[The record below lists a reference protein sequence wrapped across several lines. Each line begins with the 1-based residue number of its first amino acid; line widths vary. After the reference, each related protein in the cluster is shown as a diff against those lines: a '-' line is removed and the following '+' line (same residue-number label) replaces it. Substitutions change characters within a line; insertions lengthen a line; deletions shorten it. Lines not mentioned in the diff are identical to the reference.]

1 MQQQLTGL
9 SEKIFLD
16 RYAWKDAD
24 TNNAKVGDVVLVL
37 TKDDPKF
44 PTKEVGEIVSRE
56 GKKVTVRTR
65 SGEMVQTD
73 VEKLTLNIEKTPE
86 EMWNRLAQA
95 MASVEKTPE
104 LQQEWRDKFRSVLD
118 DWKLVPGGRIAA
130 GAGASDELTL
140 FNCYVIPSPKDSRGG
155 IMETLTEMTEIM
167 ARGGGVGINLSSL
180 RPRRAIVKGVN
191 GSSSGAVSW
200 GGLFS
205 YTTGLIEQGGC
216 FGPRE
221 RIATNRGLIP
231 ASELADRLDRGET
244 LYALTHWG
252 PRRITHSFRNGVKP
266 LFRVTT
272 ERGFTVEVTKDHKM
286 GAIRNGSIVTI
297 PLQDLDVRDETLLL
311 LAEGLQE
318 VPYVQLQ
325 AKPYNRSEM
334 STTLNEAVKLPKQLD
349 EQLAYLLG
357 YFYGD
362 GYVHWGRKVN
372 WEAPKAIKLATADD
386 RPEIRQCLIEILREL
401 FNIEPV
407 VEKGDGACQNVA
419 LYSRIAVDW
428 LEQNQI
434 LKARSAEIRVPE
446 PIFRSPASVM
456 GAFVAGYFDADGC
469 DRGAK
474 GGHGIDSVSLG
485 MLRDVQQLL
494 AVNGIMSHIRST
506 DRSGQGWRT
515 IYRLCVTGAEFK
527 DKMSRFIE
535 LSLKNEAVPGKYYQ
549 GVWDATKARISFRAL
564 TRVKDRLQ
572 ADGQVALAER
582 VEQLLATVP
591 DRIMSIEPIGPSE
604 VFDFEVEDVHMLCG
618 NGFYTSNSRR
628 GALMLMMNDWHP
640 DVLDFITVKQTMG
653 QVTNANLSVCVSNG
667 FMKAVKEDLDW
678 ELVFPDTS
686 TPDYDELWDGDLDK
700 WKQAGRKVVH
710 YRTVKAREIWHTIIE
725 SAWKSAEP
733 GVVFM
738 EYYNQMS
745 NSWYFNPI
753 ICTNPCFHLNTR
765 ITTEYGLITIEDLY
779 KKTQGKAFLVGT
791 DLRLVEQAKVVGGRS
806 YEVPGL
812 KMRTATVFPTGQR
825 ETLNISLQ
833 NGMELSVTPEHRL
846 YTNHGWKEAAQLSA
860 DDYVYLQSGEGK
872 FAAQDALGEEWGL
885 FLGWLT
891 GDGWISKR
899 GDVGMVFGAADSEVI
914 PQLLKA
920 GEKIT
925 GVTAKVFE
933 RSNGTKQVYWWRK
946 ALVEQLYELGVK
958 AVRAT
963 EKEVPSALFTSSRT
977 TVTAFLQALF
987 SADGTV
993 NERDEMH
1000 RTARLT
1006 SASRKLLQG
1015 VQLLLLNYG
1024 INSSI
1029 YEHKVYS
1036 SSGSYELIVSGNNLV
1051 VFAEKIGFKFVT
1063 RKQRALERIA
1073 RPSRKS
1079 EKFASKVNKIEKG
1092 DFVTVYDIHEPE
1104 TNSLIAGGM
1113 VAHNCGE
1120 QGLPGWG
1127 VCNLSAINLSKFYDE
1142 ERHDVD
1148 WEELALTTRYSVRF
1162 LDNVIDKTPYHFA
1175 ENEQNQK
1182 KERRVG
1188 LGTMGLAE
1196 LMIKLNIRYG
1206 SPESLEFL
1214 DKLYGFMAREAYL
1227 ASADIAAEKGSFQAF
1242 DAEKYV
1248 LSGFMKNMIE
1258 VYPEVGEAVAA
1269 KGMRNVTVI
1278 TQAPTGSTGT
1288 MVGTSTGI
1296 EPYFAFK
1303 YFRQSR
1309 LGFDE
1314 QFVPIAQEWLD
1325 AHPGEKLP
1333 DYFVTAMDLSA
1344 EDHIRAQAAIQRWV
1358 DSSISKTAN
1367 CPADFTVEETKKLYE
1382 LAFDLGCKGV
1392 TIYRDGSR
1400 DVQVLST
1407 EKKDEGT
1414 AKESVPA
1421 PATAAIQPPGKVVD
1435 KQYKSR
1441 PQVLRGATYKIN
1453 TPFGMAYITINDL
1466 NGIPAEIFLNVGK
1479 AGSDV
1484 FAMAEALGRV
1494 CSLFLRYGDH
1504 GHKVELLVKHLKG
1517 IGGSGAIGFGVNR
1530 VESIAD
1536 AVAKALELHVQNGI
1550 ADHELDTDTPA
1561 PIAATLAQEESMGG
1575 APAEQVNASLESNH
1589 GGEAGTGYGHQT
1601 AASRDLC
1608 PSCGSASLI
1617 NIEGCKT
1624 CSNCGYS
1631 KCG

>member
-1 MQQQLTGL
+1 MKTTQQRLTGL

-24 TNNAKVGDVVLVL
+24 TNNAKAGDVVLVL

-65 SGEMVQTD
+65 WGEMIETD

-86 EMWNRLAQA
+86 EMWDRLAQA

-104 LQQEWRDKFRSVLD
+104 LQEEWRDKFRYLLD

-205 YTTGLIEQGGC
+205 YTTGLIEQGG
-216 FGPRE
+216 
-221 RIATNRGLIP
+221 
-231 ASELADRLDRGET
+231 
-244 LYALTHWG
+244 
-252 PRRITHSFRNGVKP
+252 
-266 LFRVTT
+266 
-272 ERGFTVEVTKDHKM
+272 
-286 GAIRNGSIVTI
+286 
-297 PLQDLDVRDETLLL
+297 
-311 LAEGLQE
+311 
-318 VPYVQLQ
+318 
-325 AKPYNRSEM
+325 
-334 STTLNEAVKLPKQLD
+334 
-349 EQLAYLLG
+349 
-357 YFYGD
+357 
-362 GYVHWGRKVN
+362 
-372 WEAPKAIKLATADD
+372 
-386 RPEIRQCLIEILREL
+386 
-401 FNIEPV
+401 
-407 VEKGDGACQNVA
+407 
-419 LYSRIAVDW
+419 
-428 LEQNQI
+428 
-434 LKARSAEIRVPE
+434 
-446 PIFRSPASVM
+446 
-456 GAFVAGYFDADGC
+456 
-469 DRGAK
+469 
-474 GGHGIDSVSLG
+474 
-485 MLRDVQQLL
+485 
-494 AVNGIMSHIRST
+494 
-506 DRSGQGWRT
+506 
-515 IYRLCVTGAEFK
+515 
-527 DKMSRFIE
+527 
-535 LSLKNEAVPGKYYQ
+535 
-549 GVWDATKARISFRAL
+549 
-564 TRVKDRLQ
+564 
-572 ADGQVALAER
+572 
-582 VEQLLATVP
+582 
-591 DRIMSIEPIGPSE
+591 
-604 VFDFEVEDVHMLCG
+604 
-618 NGFYTSNSRR
+618 SRR

-686 TPDYDELWDGDLDK
+686 ALDYDELWDGDLDK

-753 ICTNPCFHLNTR
+753 ICTNPCFHPNTR

-779 KKTQGKAFLVGT
+779 KKTKGEAFLVGT

-812 KMRTATVFPTGQR
+812 RMRTATVFPTGQR
-825 ETLNISLQ
+825 ETLNISLK
-833 NGMELSVTPEHRL
+833 NGMEISVTPEHRL
-846 YTNHGWKEAAQLSA
+846 YTNHGWKEAAQLTTN
-860 DDYVYLQSGEGK
+860 DYVYLQSGEGG

-920 GEKIT
+920 GERIT

-963 EKEVPSALFTSSRT
+963 EKEVPSALFTSSRA

-993 NERDEMH
+993 YERDEMH

-1024 INSSI
+1024 ISSSI
-1029 YEHKVYS
+1029 YS
-1036 SSGSYELIVSGNNLV
+1036 SSGFYELIVNGNNLV

-1063 RKQRALERIA
+1063 RKQQALERIA

-1092 DFVTVYDIHEPE
+1092 DVVTVYDIHEPE

-1148 WEELALTTRYSVRF
+1148 WEELAQTTRYSVRF

-1175 ENEQNQK
+1175 ENEKNQK

-1227 ASADIAAEKGSFQAF
+1227 ASADIAAEKGSFQTF

-1248 LSGFMKNMIE
+1248 QSGFMKNMIE
-1258 VYPEVGEAVAA
+1258 VYPEVAEAVAA

-1333 DYFVTAMDLSA
+1333 DYFVAAMDLSA
-1344 EDHIRAQAAIQRWV
+1344 EDHIRVQAAIQRWV

-1414 AKESVPA
+1414 ADAPQKEGEAKESVPT
-1421 PATAAIQPPGKVVD
+1421 PIPTTAEVAIQPAGKVVD

-1466 NGIPAEIFLNVGK
+1466 NGAPAEIFLNVGK

-1536 AVAKALELHVQNGI
+1536 AVAKALEIHIQSGI
-1550 ADHELDTDTPA
+1550 VEHELDTPA
-1561 PIAATLAQEESMGG
+1561 PIAATLAQEES
-1575 APAEQVNASLESNH
+1575 VFESNH
-1589 GGEAGTGYGHQT
+1589 GGEDGAGYSHQT
-1601 AASRDLC
+1601 ATSRDLC
-1608 PSCGSASLI
+1608 PSCGSASLL

-1624 CSNCGYS
+1624 CSSCGYS